1 MAKGKITLEYLWKDR
16 KRFLGMP
23 LSFTRYALSEDR
35 LFQSI
40 ANLETAEEC
49 RAYFQDLCIVKELQD
64 MAQRLDT
71 AILLSRGYSYK
82 KIMENVAVS
91 TATIGRVSKCLNYG
105 TGGYRTA
112 IQKLEESEES
122 I

>member
-1 MAKGKITLEYLWKDR
+1 MK
-16 KRFLGMP
+16 FH
-23 LSFTRYALSEDR
+23 SESIDR

-40 ANLETAEEC
+40 LNLNSIEEC
-49 RAYFQDLCIVKELQD
+49 YAYFEDLCTIKELLD

-71 AILLSRGYSYK
+71 AILLDQGVSYQ
-82 KIMENVAVS
+82 KITQQVGIS

-112 IQKLEESEES
+112 IERLGIQEETP
-122 I
+122 